1 MKATLIL
8 STLAVL
14 SAISTASYAQEFPTT
29 FGNSTAIIST
39 EAPAASDL
47 STRDRAYGPR
57 RHSREVHH
65 RD

>member
-8 STLAVL
+8 STLTIL

-29 FGNSTAIIST
+29 FGNSTAIISSET
-39 EAPAASDL
+39 PAATDL
-47 STRDRAYGPR
+47 STSDRAYAPR
-57 RHSREVHH
+57 KHSRNVHH